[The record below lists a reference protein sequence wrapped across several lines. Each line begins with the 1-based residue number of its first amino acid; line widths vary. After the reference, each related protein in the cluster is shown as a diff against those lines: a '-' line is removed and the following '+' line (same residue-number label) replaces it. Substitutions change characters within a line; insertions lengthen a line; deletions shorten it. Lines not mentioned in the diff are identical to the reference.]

1 MLIVKYKYF
10 DLWVL
15 VFSSILKKKKGTV
28 TKRIPCCRPQERR
41 MVSDG
46 LTLARNLHC
55 NFLCV
60 LCEEPGTPIDEK
72 QTRFQLGSD
81 NTGVRCVADNML
93 PLSRLEGK
101 SDKKR
106 NKMTRI
112 LETLTWMLLIYKN
125 RFGESCG
132 V

>member
-1 MLIVKYKYF
+1 
-10 DLWVL
+10 
-15 VFSSILKKKKGTV
+15 
-28 TKRIPCCRPQERR
+28 